1 MGWSRPEDW
10 PWSSFGHHFNG
21 ECGVVEIESRWTAR
35 KRERRGIFPMVKL
48 RAPAKKPGQ
57 AEPERGALENTERK
71 PMRPVI
77 FTVVKPEVIEIIS
90 IP

>member
-1 MGWSRPEDW
+1 
-10 PWSSFGHHFNG
+10 
-21 ECGVVEIESRWTAR
+21 
-35 KRERRGIFPMVKL
+35 MVKL